1 MPWGGHVQDDMIIF
15 QSAAIYYVMLDAQ
28 QITLRFLDT
37 RLQVHPDVV
46 RYIQEQD
53 NPELIDRIIAG
64 VPEDTVVVSAK
75 HIPGMSATRDGMR
88 FLTDPSVEIVS
99 GSPGTSGSVN
109 GTADYLHYF
118 RDRYSRLGG

>member
-1 MPWGGHVQDDMIIF
+1 MQNSIIF
-15 QSAAIYYVMLDAQ
+15 FPGTALYYLMLDAQ

-75 HIPGMSATRDGMR
+75 HIPGMNATRDGMR
-88 FLTDPSVEIVS
+88 FLSDPSVEIVS
-99 GSPGTSGSVN
+99 GSRVHPEASTVPQTISTISAT
-109 GTADYLHYF
+109 GTAG
-118 RDRYSRLGG
+118 SAV